1 MLLDGKATA
10 AAIRAELSVE
20 VEEAAG
26 RAGRRPGLAVL
37 LVGDDPAS
45 RTYVRNKERAC
56 RETGIL
62 SEVLRLSGDCSQD
75 ELLECIE
82 NCNLRPDLD
91 GILLQLPLPQGLDSM
106 RCLTRIDPAKD
117 VDGFHPENMGRLLL
131 GLPGL
136 RPCTPTGVMELLRR
150 YGLSPRGKKAVVVGR
165 SNIVDKPLAAMLGAK
180 DPLADATVT
189 LCHSATPDLAECAR
203 SADFLFTAMGRPG
216 FVTGSM
222 VKPGAVVVD
231 IGLSVTENGL
241 RGDCDFAGVSAAAS
255 ALTPVPGGV
264 GPMTV
269 AMLLRNTLQAFRVH
283 EDIPPSG

>member
-10 AAIRAELSVE
+10 AAIRAELAVE
-20 VEEAAG
+20 VEKAAG

-62 SEVLRLSGDCSQD
+62 SEVLHLPRDCSQD
-75 ELLECIE
+75 ELLERIE
-82 NCNLRPDLD
+82 NCNARPDLD
-91 GILLQLPLPQGLDSM
+91 GILLQLPLPEGLDSL
-106 RCLTRIDPAKD
+106 RCLTRIDPGKD

-150 YGLSPRGKKAVVVGR
+150 YGLSPQGKKAVVVGR
-165 SNIVDKPLAAMLGAK
+165 SNIVGKPLAAMLGAK

-189 LCHSATPDLAECAR
+189 LCHSATPDLAECAK

-216 FVTGSM
+216 FVTGNM

-231 IGLSVTENGL
+231 IGISVTERGL
-241 RGDCDFAGVSAAAS
+241 CGDCDFAGVSEVAA

-269 AMLLRNTLQAFRVH
+269 AMLLRNTLQAFRAH
-283 EDIPPSG
+283 EGIPPSE